1 MGDFLSD
8 VVFRATH
15 KTIAPGFD
23 RTGCFDVFFFIP
35 HQHHFGL
42 IFRFQLVFFLH
53 GGGLGLGPGSGPKIT
68 FYMSGIHSLGPDYI
82 YKKFRATEL
91 GW

>member
-1 MGDFLSD
+1 MGNFLSE

-15 KTIAPGFD
+15 KTIAAGFD
-23 RTGCFDVFFFIP
+23 RTGCFDVFFYPSSTSFWAD
-35 HQHHFGL
+35 
-42 IFRFQLVFFLH
+42 FQVSACFSSHTVVVSDCRDLV
-53 GGGLGLGPGSGPKIT
+53 PKSPFT
-68 FYMSGIHSLGPDYI
+68 CQVYTSLKPDYI